1 MIELRAARHD
11 ELDAMLAVM
20 CEAFMLPFEPAREI
34 FYRDPYFDIER
45 KRVLVKDG
53 EVISCL
59 TIVDTT
65 MWIGAGTVKVGGIAS
80 VATKPSHR
88 RQGYASTLLAGTL
101 TTLRDQ
107 GYALSALFPFSYRYY
122 SRFGWERAG
131 TQFHATFSPSSLPPY
146 ADARD
151 VRAALPSDR
160 AEMARLYDAYS
171 RHRTGHLLRDEKRW
185 LYFFEYVK
193 QKVVY
198 KRSAVEGYALYEIN
212 QEADGTRVLR
222 LLELVAMTEGARR
235 GLAGFLAQQTDV
247 TRIEYT
253 TSWTGLR
260 ESGLLEVCTDTAGT
274 GNYQIEVRPGVMF
287 RLVDFQRALVALQPN
302 FVGLEGAV
310 TLLVSD
316 AHAPEGLPQ
325 AVTLEGDG
333 KSVAVRPAKRS
344 ANPRCRIEGDVRAWS
359 QVLVGYRSLHDALA
373 LQRLR
378 AYSTRAAL
386 LAEPLFP
393 RLEPFIPTTDHF

>member
-1 MIELRAARHD
+1 MIELRAARSD

-20 CEAFMLPFEPAREI
+20 CEAFLLPFGPAREI

-65 MWIGAGTVKVGGIAS
+65 MWIGAGVVKVGGIAS

-88 RQGYASTLLAGTL
+88 RQGYASALLAGTL
-101 TTLRDQ
+101 PALRDQ
-107 GYALSALFPFSYRYY
+107 GYALSALFPFSYHYY

-131 TQFHATFSPSSLPPY
+131 TQFHATFMPASLPSY

-151 VRAALPSDR
+151 VRAALPSDW
-160 AEMARLYDAYS
+160 AEMARLYDTYS

-185 LYFFEYVK
+185 LYLFEYVK

-198 KRSAVEGYALYEIN
+198 KRSTVEGYALYEIN
-212 QEADGTRVLR
+212 QVADGTRVLR

-247 TRIEYT
+247 ARIEYT
-253 TSWTGLR
+253 ASWTGLR
-260 ESGLLEVCTDTAGT
+260 ESGLLEVCTDVEEAG
-274 GNYQIEVRPGVMF
+274 GCQIEVRPGAMF
-287 RLVDFQRALVALQPN
+287 RLVDFQRALEALRPN
-302 FVGLEGAV
+302 FVGLDGEV
-310 TLLVSD
+310 TLLLSD
-316 AHAPEGLPQ
+316 TQAPEGAPR

-333 KSVAVRPAKRS
+333 KTVAVHPAKRS
-344 ANPRCRIEGDVRAWS
+344 ANPRSRIEGDVRVWS
-359 QVLVGYRSLHDALA
+359 QVLVGHHSLHDALA
-373 LQRLR
+373 LRRLR
-378 AYSTRAAL
+378 AYSTRAVL

-393 RLEPFIPTTDHF
+393 RQEPFIPTTDHF